1 MTPTYSS
8 WLANDPHNLGGNY
21 AYAWYEGSVDLSKLP
36 NGSYKVYHEVTVNGY
51 TQREELKFYNDLS
64 KKIVNT
70 TQYSFTKYNGS
81 SLMIK
86 KEKSSTREY
95 IGRLNSISWNEGTI
109 DLSSLPWGTYRISHQ
124 ITVNGYTQREELK
137 CYDNIPTKT
146 VGGYSYQFLK
156 YNSNSVKL
164 SKQVK

>member
-1 MTPTYSS
+1 MSNASQVKHQLIFINSNDSSKKYTYTMTPTYSS

-64 KKIVNT
+64 KKLVNA

-81 SLMIK
+81 SVMMT
-86 KEKSSTREY
+86 KEDSSTREY
-95 IGRLNSISWNEGTI
+95 IGRLNSLSWNREKINDLRIWRTSWFI
-109 DLSSLPWGTYRISHQ
+109 D
-124 ITVNGYTQREELK
+124 VK
-137 CYDNIPTKT
+137 CQPDKA
-146 VGGYSYQFLK
+146 
-156 YNSNSVKL
+156 SNYFY
-164 SKQVK
+164 